1 MSLPRNGRRS
11 AMWPIDVMLRR
22 QGRVCVN
29 DNGST
34 DISFMGL
41 RLTRMNIHL
50 VVPSVSK
57 WLVKMIIHLH
67 KAESHNGIYLLNL
80 RTKPRNTA
88 ELSHPEHAQKERVRQ
103 KKKYKGRTRK
113 HEAHD
118 AVYHNWF
125 SPFLWSQID
134 GAVKHPSV
142 GNNMSSWYLI
152 KVLKLKDPVVFAQLS
167 RSTIKNWIDQ
177 MGSKPQWSDA
187 TLRKAEQGNHQGHNH
202 GGWQGALVN
211 VKYYLHHI

>member
-1 MSLPRNGRRS
+1 M
-11 AMWPIDVMLRR
+11 
-22 QGRVCVN
+22 N

-88 ELSHPEHAQKERVRQ
+88 ELSRPEHAQKERVRQ
-103 KKKYKGRTRK
+103 KKKYKGELKNTK
-113 HEAHD
+113 HMMLFTTTGSA
-118 AVYHNWF
+118 
-125 SPFLWSQID
+125 
-134 GAVKHPSV
+134 PSCGV
-142 GNNMSSWYLI
+142 
-152 KVLKLKDPVVFAQLS
+152 
-167 RSTIKNWIDQ
+167 R
-177 MGSKPQWSDA
+177 
-187 TLRKAEQGNHQGHNH
+187 
-202 GGWQGALVN
+202 
-211 VKYYLHHI
+211 